1 MASYGTL
8 IDVAALAACHEAVIV
23 DCRFDLEDTARGE
36 AAYAEAHVPGAV
48 YAHLD
53 RDLSHPA
60 CTDCG
65 RHPLPPPAR
74 LVEVFGRLGIAAG
87 RQVVAYDAGS
97 GMIAARLWWMLRY
110 MGHDEVAVLD
120 GGFEAWIAA
129 GRPIEAGV
137 RIPVPAAFTGQPRRE
152 RLVLLEEA
160 VEAVATRPSLAFE
173 LVDAR
178 DPARYRGELEPIDRR
193 AGHIPGARNHCF
205 RKNLDARGHFLPP
218 ALLKEAF
225 VGSLGTLPDA
235 TTVHYCGSGVSACH
249 NALAQVHAGL
259 PEPRLYCGSWSEWS
273 RDARRPA
280 ATGDYTP

>member
-1 MASYGTL
+1 MASYRTL
-8 IDVAALAACHEAVIV
+8 IDVAALAACREAVVV

-36 AAYAEAHVPGAV
+36 AAYAEGHIPGAV

-53 RDLSHPA
+53 RDLSNPA
-60 CTDCG
+60 LTDRG

-74 LVEVFGRLGIAAG
+74 LAEVFGRLGIAAG
-87 RQVVAYDAGS
+87 RQVVAYDAGN
-97 GMIAARLWWMLRY
+97 GMMAARLWWMLRY
-110 MGHDEVAVLD
+110 MGHDEAAVLD
-120 GGFEAWIAA
+120 GGFQAWVAA
-129 GRPIEAGV
+129 GQPLEAGV
-137 RIPVPAAFTGQPRRE
+137 RTAEPVAFIGRPRPE
-152 RLVLLEEA
+152 RLALLDEV

-178 DPARYRGELEPIDRR
+178 DPARYRGEVEPIDRR

-205 RKNLDARGHFLPP
+205 RKNLDASGRFLPP

-235 TTVHYCGSGVSACH
+235 TTVHYCGSGVTACH
-249 NALAQVHAGL
+249 NVLAQVHAGL
-259 PEPRLYCGSWSEWS
+259 PEPRVYCGSWSEWS
-273 RDARRPA
+273 RDAQRPG